1 MSNEVTSREHDRDCL
16 VWLGGSVGNPA
27 GPPWGAGGRRIQTVS
42 DGPGKGSK
50 EIERQ
55 SKRMIDG
62 SEEEKT
68 RDIGRKYPNARHAK
82 MKLIGCYMG

>member
-1 MSNEVTSREHDRDCL
+1 MIATAWYGL
-16 VWLGGSVGNPA
+16 VGL
-27 GPPWGAGGRRIQTVS
+27 WGTLLDPRGRRIQTVS